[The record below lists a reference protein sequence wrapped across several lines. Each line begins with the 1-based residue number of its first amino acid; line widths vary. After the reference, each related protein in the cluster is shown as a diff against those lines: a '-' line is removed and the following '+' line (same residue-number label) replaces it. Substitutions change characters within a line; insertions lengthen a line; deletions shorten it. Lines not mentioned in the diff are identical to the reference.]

1 MPDYGITK
9 TGMQIKRLDTIMD
22 EIHKDLTDGFGVNT
36 KLNPESYLNVL
47 VTTFADKIAELW
59 EFGASIYHASYP
71 SSAEGINLDNCM
83 QYSGVVRKL
92 AARSY
97 YPIHCKGI
105 DGTELASGTMIASVT
120 NPVKRFYL
128 NEANTISRT
137 QFNKV
142 SIKALSYADGDYTIG
157 INSNVFL
164 YHAESATG
172 VSDILNGLKAAVTD
186 TDYSVSIDSEHE
198 QLIVECVNEE
208 SNNTLV
214 LSDNL
219 TTGWVVSII
228 TFVSEETGDVV
239 MQDNTITNIVTA
251 VTGLESVTNI
261 SKYTPGRLRET
272 DAELR
277 EAYLKRVYNLSTR
290 MCDSIASSLLQN
302 VSGVKTVAV
311 YENDTNVTDSWGRP
325 PHSVEAVVEGGGDAE
340 IAREIL
346 KTKAAGI
353 QTHGSVTV
361 NVPDAYDSTIPVHF
375 NRPTPVY
382 CWFDVSITQSNDE
395 SLPPNY
401 ADIIENCIVDQIE
414 SMSAGSD
421 VTPQKWMSK
430 IYAACTG
437 IAYIDIKIATET
449 ESDSTPKTSEY
460 TKRLVSISPREKAV
474 TDVGRI
480 AISLEGT

>member
-1 MPDYGITK
+1 
-9 TGMQIKRLDTIMD
+9 
-22 EIHKDLTDGFGVNT
+22 
-36 KLNPESYLNVL
+36 
-47 VTTFADKIAELW
+47 
-59 EFGASIYHASYP
+59 
-71 SSAEGINLDNCM
+71 
-83 QYSGVVRKL
+83 
-92 AARSY
+92 
-97 YPIHCKGI
+97 
-105 DGTELASGTMIASVT
+105 
-120 NPVKRFYL
+120 
-128 NEANTISRT
+128 
-137 QFNKV
+137 
-142 SIKALSYADGDYTIG
+142 
-157 INSNVFL
+157 
-164 YHAESATG
+164 
-172 VSDILNGLKAAVTD
+172 
-186 TDYSVSIDSEHE
+186 
-198 QLIVECVNEE
+198 
-208 SNNTLV
+208 
-214 LSDNL
+214 
-219 TTGWVVSII
+219 
-228 TFVSEETGDVV
+228 
-239 MQDNTITNIVTA
+239 
-251 VTGLESVTNI
+251 
-261 SKYTPGRLRET
+261 
-272 DAELR
+272 
-277 EAYLKRVYNLSTR
+277 

-449 ESDSTPKTSEY
+449 ESDSTPKTAEY

-474 TDVGRI
+474 TDAGRI

>member
-9 TGMQIKRLDTIMD
+9 TGMHIKRLDTIMD

-47 VTTFADKIAELW
+47 VTCFADKIAELW

-105 DGTELASGTMIASVT
+105 DGTELATGTMIASVT

-137 QFNKV
+137 QFNKAA
-142 SIKALSYADGDYTIG
+142 IKALSYADGDYTIG
-157 INSNVFL
+157 INNNIFL
-164 YHAESATG
+164 YHAENAT
-172 VSDILNGLKAAVTD
+172 SKTDILNGLKAAVTD
-186 TDYSVSIDSEHE
+186 VNYTATVDSENE
-198 QLIVECVNEE
+198 QLVIECVNIEA
-208 SNNTLV
+208 NNTMV

-228 TFVSEETGDVV
+228 TFVSEEVGDIV

-261 SKYTPGRLRET
+261 SKHTPGRLRET
-272 DAELR
+272 DSELR
-277 EAYLKRVYNLSTR
+277 TAYLKRVFNLSSR

-382 CWFDVSITQSNDE
+382 CWFSVSITQSNDE
-395 SLPPNY
+395 ALPPNY
-401 ADIIENCIVDQIE
+401 ADLIENCIIDQIE
-414 SMSAGSD
+414 STSAGSD

-449 ESDSTPKTSEY
+449 ESDSIPQTSGY
-460 TKRLVSISPREKAV
+460 AKRLVSISPREKAV
-474 TDVGRI
+474 TDAGRI
-480 AISLEGT
+480 AISLEEA